1 MTLKG
6 LLDLPDFHVAEGS
19 IDARGWPLLDASG
32 EPVGRIV
39 DFIVDTDALE
49 ARYLLVA
56 LDGLFREVVIA
67 LKEVDLDPRNRL
79 ARCRQATKQQIQQ
92 LPYFGG
98 TSLKPED
105 EQRLYATFIPGTERE
120 EAEASR
126 FRERPTRILVLS
138 MARREGETP

>member
-67 LKEVDLDPRNRL
+67 LKEVDFDPRSRH

-120 EAEASR
+120 GTEVGR
-126 FRERPTRILVLS
+126 FRAAPSRVMILS
-138 MARREGETP
+138 IQRREGEAP

>member
-19 IDARGWPLLDASG
+19 VDARGWPLLDVSG
-32 EPVGRIV
+32 ENVGRVV
-39 DFIVDTDALE
+39 DFIVDTEAME

-56 LDGLFREVVIA
+56 LDGLFREVVISVR
-67 LKEVDLDPRNRL
+67 EVEIDPRSRHV
-79 ARCRQATKQQIQQ
+79 RCRHATAQQIRQ

-105 EQRLYATFIPGTERE
+105 EQRLYATFLPGP
-120 EAEASR
+120 EAESSV
-126 FRERPTRILVLS
+126 PTGRMVVL
-138 MARREGETP
+138 AIRRSEGETP

>member
-6 LLDLPDFHVAEGS
+6 LLDLPDYHVAEGS

-32 EPVGRIV
+32 EAVGRIV

-56 LDGLFREVVIA
+56 LDGLFREVVISV
-67 LKEVDLDPRNRL
+67 KEVDFDARSRQ
-79 ARCRQATKQQIQQ
+79 ARCRQATAQQIQQ

-105 EQRLYATFIPGTERE
+105 EQRLYATFIPQSGE
-120 EAEASR
+120 EVPASSGR
-126 FRERPTRILVLS
+126 LVVLTIQ
-138 MARREGETP
+138 RREGGQR

>member
-6 LLDLPDFHVAEGS
+6 LLDLPDYHVAEGS

-32 EPVGRIV
+32 EPVGRVV
-39 DFIVDTDALE
+39 DFIVDTEALE

-56 LDGLFREVVIA
+56 LDGLFREVVISVR
-67 LKEVDLDPRNRL
+67 EVDFDPRSRQV
-79 ARCRQATKQQIQQ
+79 RCRHATTQQIQQ

-105 EQRLYATFIPGTERE
+105 EQRLYATFLPGPETESPE
-120 EAEASR
+120 PEG
-126 FRERPTRILVLS
+126 PLVFL
-138 MARREGETP
+138 AIRRREGGRP

>member
-6 LLDLPDFHVAEGS
+6 LLDLPDYHVAEGS
-19 IDARGWPLLDASG
+19 IDARGWPLLDSSG

-39 DFIVDTDALE
+39 DFIVDTDAME

-56 LDGLFREVVIA
+56 LDGLFREVVIS
-67 LKEVDLDPRNRL
+67 LKEVDFHPRSRQ
-79 ARCRQATKQQIQQ
+79 ARCRQATKPQIQT

-105 EQRLYATFIPGTERE
+105 EQRLYATFLPGS
-120 EAEASR
+120 EADAGPA
-126 FRERPTRILVLS
+126 RPAPGRLMVLS
-138 MARREGETP
+138 IQRREGGSR